1 MNDDIK
7 AAAFAFNILLA
18 SALNESR
25 HLIPDDAP
33 YNISHFFSHYGTN
46 LLHANMRDGRAL
58 PLTYETRPNVNIDC
72 FYVNVYFES
81 PLYMSPILSIVMDAK
96 MLASY
101 KRFVEVFFEASM
113 SMQEQSGPAADDL
126 NDISFQSILHP

>member
-7 AAAFAFNILLA
+7 GAAVAFNILLA

-46 LLHANMRDGRAL
+46 LLHVNMRDGRAL

-81 PLYMSPILSIVMDAK
+81 PLYMNPILSIVMDAK
-96 MLASY
+96 MLAAY
-101 KRFVEVFFEASM
+101 KRFVEVFFEAST
-113 SMQEQSGPAADDL
+113 SKQEQSGVPISDL
-126 NDISFQSILHP
+126 NGNSIPTILL

>member
-1 MNDDIK
+1 MNNNVQ
-7 AAAFAFNILLA
+7 AAKFAFNILLA

-58 PLTYETRPNVNIDC
+58 PLTYETRPNVDIDC

-81 PLYMSPILSIVMDAK
+81 PLYVSPILSVVMNSQ
-96 MLASY
+96 MLAAY
-101 KRFVEVFFEASM
+101 KRFVEVFIEVSM
-113 SMQEQSGPAADDL
+113 SMQEQSGVTTDDL
-126 NDISFQSILHP
+126 NDISFQSISHP

>member
-58 PLTYETRPNVNIDC
+58 PLTYETRPSANLDC
-72 FYVNVYFES
+72 FHVNVYFES
-81 PLYMSPILSIVMDAK
+81 PLYMNPILSIVMDAK

-101 KRFVEVFFEASM
+101 KRFVEVFIEVSM
-113 SMQEQSGPAADDL
+113 SMQEQSGVP
-126 NDISFQSILHP
+126 ISELTDNSFPNILI

>member
-58 PLTYETRPNVNIDC
+58 PLTYETRPSANLDC
-72 FYVNVYFES
+72 FHVNVYFES
-81 PLYMSPILSIVMDAK
+81 PLYMNPILSIVMDAK

-101 KRFVEVFFEASM
+101 KRFVEVFIEVSM

-126 NDISFQSILHP
+126 NDNSFPTFLL

>member
-81 PLYMSPILSIVMDAK
+81 PLYMNPILSIVMDAK

-101 KRFVEVFFEASM
+101 KRLVEVFFEASM
-113 SMQEQSGPAADDL
+113 SKQEQSGVP
-126 NDISFQSILHP
+126 ISELTDNSIPTILL